1 MNTGKL
7 LRNKGKTR
15 AYQIKTWNLS
25 PGGTNIDSPGTAYLL
40 TSHRNSTSDGFDSFG
55 SWNCSDVLDFFGVGG
70 LSLNSHEAEE
80 AFLFVPGLLDFL
92 TRGLSLNSFEAEE
105 AFLVVPCSLGSV
117 VEVSSRSFLF
127 WALATMMFSPYLF
140 LATIDKCFSWVARAL
155 ELGRKII
162 SREVE

>member
-80 AFLFVPGLLDFL
+80 AFLFVPGLLDFFDTRTFAQLVRSWRGFARCFLL
-92 TRGLSLNSFEAEE
+92 TWQRCWGEQPLLSFLGSGDYDVFPLSL
-105 AFLVVPCSLGSV
+105 PCNDRQML
-117 VEVSSRSFLF
+117 
-127 WALATMMFSPYLF
+127 
-140 LATIDKCFSWVARAL
+140 
-155 ELGRKII
+155 
-162 SREVE
+162 